1 MLWTKHVASFPGQG
15 SRRPQH
21 PGVGPPKAT
30 NNTLSKARFTAA
42 GTSAWV
48 KCPGILG
55 GLPLQDIFAVASVA
69 GIRPAGKRQLCLAA
83 GCHCSAAEKGVSLAT
98 RCSNAYPRRASAM
111 PKVDTPVLNGV
122 VNQEKIAAGVR
133 LILEGLGE
141 DPQREGLRE
150 TADRVARMYAE
161 LLQGLH
167 EDPRE
172 HLTVVF
178 DEQHDE
184 MVLVKDVPFSS
195 LCEHHLLPFH
205 GWVHA
210 AYIPRGKV
218 VGLSKVARVI
228 ESFARPLQVQE
239 RMTSQIADL
248 LMEELDAQGVGVV
261 IEASHT
267 CMTMRGIKKPGSL
280 MVTSAM
286 RGTFKSNQAT
296 RSEFLSLVL
305 HHQPTS

>member
-1 MLWTKHVASFPGQG
+1 
-15 SRRPQH
+15 
-21 PGVGPPKAT
+21 
-30 NNTLSKARFTAA
+30 
-42 GTSAWV
+42 
-48 KCPGILG
+48 
-55 GLPLQDIFAVASVA
+55 
-69 GIRPAGKRQLCLAA
+69 
-83 GCHCSAAEKGVSLAT
+83 
-98 RCSNAYPRRASAM
+98 M

-150 TADRVARMYAE
+150 TADRVARMYTE

-205 GWVHA
+205 GRVHA

-228 ESFARPLQVQE
+228 ESFARRLQVQE

-248 LMEELDAQGVGVV
+248 LMEELGAQGVGVV
-261 IEASHT
+261 VEASHT
-267 CMTMRGIKKPGSL
+267 CMTMRGVKKPGSL
-280 MVTSAM
+280 MMTSAM
-286 RGTFKSNQAT
+286 RGVFKSNQAT
-296 RSEFLSLVL
+296 RNEFLSLVL
-305 HHQPTS
+305 HKQSIS

>member
-1 MLWTKHVASFPGQG
+1 
-15 SRRPQH
+15 
-21 PGVGPPKAT
+21 
-30 NNTLSKARFTAA
+30 
-42 GTSAWV
+42 
-48 KCPGILG
+48 
-55 GLPLQDIFAVASVA
+55 
-69 GIRPAGKRQLCLAA
+69 
-83 GCHCSAAEKGVSLAT
+83 
-98 RCSNAYPRRASAM
+98 M
-111 PKVDTPVLNGV
+111 PKVDTPILNGV
-122 VNQEKIAAGVR
+122 INQEKIATGVR

-141 DPQREGLRE
+141 DLERDGLRD
-150 TADRVARMYAE
+150 TAERVARMYAE
-161 LLQGLH
+161 LLQGTH

-205 GWVHA
+205 GQVHA

-218 VGLSKVARVI
+218 VGLSKIARVI
-228 ESFARPLQVQE
+228 ESFARRLQVQE

-248 LMEELDAQGVGVV
+248 LMEELGAQGVGVV

-267 CMTMRGIKKPGSL
+267 CMTMRGVKKPGAL
-280 MVTSAM
+280 MMTSAM
-286 RGTFKSNQAT
+286 RGVFKSNQAT

-305 HHQPTS
+305 HRPPTP